1 LKIRLP
7 QRVGKALLAEERSAV
22 FRYGVVTAAVLTA
35 TCVRLGLNPSLGPH
49 APYLPF
55 ALAIMFAARIGGRRP
70 GYAATALSAL
80 SAFCF
85 LVEPQAAPS
94 LWNSGAI
101 AGLALFVLVGVLI
114 SLLVGHLRE
123 SLLST
128 ARAEDILRRKT
139 QLVDLSHDAIIT
151 ADSSRRITSW
161 NAGAAEMYGWTESE
175 ALGKII
181 HDFLGTTSGISTAGI
196 DEILHRGGRWDGELN
211 HVAKD
216 GRRLVV
222 ESRHMLVRDDAQVP
236 VGILEINRDLSER
249 KRSEEALVRS
259 EAQFRTLANAIPQLC
274 WMANADGWIFWYNDR
289 WYEYTGTTQQDM
301 EGWGWQSV
309 HDPGVLPDVLM
320 RWKLSIASGQ
330 PFDMVFPLRG
340 GDGAFRFFLTR
351 VMPLRDADG
360 TIVRW
365 FGTNTDITEER
376 KTEAALRQA
385 SEQRGLALESAQ
397 MGAWDYRF
405 DTGDVYWDERARRMF
420 GVSTGQIKY
429 DAAIARIHADDQV
442 PAKEAMKQA
451 IQGAND
457 GAYHREYRVVWPD
470 GSVRWV
476 ASHGRVLFEG
486 DGDKR
491 RPIRLVGINMDIT
504 DRRHAEERLRQT
516 QKLESIGLLAG
527 GVAHD
532 FNNILTV
539 IMGRAS
545 TALAECPS
553 CEHSQSILAASERAA
568 YLTRQLLAY
577 AGKAHNVVKLV
588 DLTAVVSQ
596 SISLI
601 SASVPK
607 RVTLRYNLSKDLP
620 CLEADP
626 ACVEQ
631 ILMNLVVNAG
641 EAIPPKADGV
651 IEIATTSAEVTPEMA
666 RLHSK
671 TYDVAAGRYVCLEV
685 RDNGEG
691 MDELTA
697 SRIFDPFFTTK
708 FTGRGLGLAAL
719 EGIVRTSKGF
729 VEVRSSSGC
738 GTTFRVF
745 LPASDKARPTVQ
757 EGGAPRQQL
766 RGSGTILVVDDEDPV
781 RKLASRVLRRHGYEV
796 QEAEDGKDALRVLA
810 GSSAQ
815 PSLVLLDLA
824 MPVMGGDELVPILEA
839 TYPGLKILIS
849 SGYPEEQAR
858 KLAPNPSVVS
868 FLQKPYTG
876 VALAEKVAQVLMPA
890 FRKTALHESDST
902 GRRADRAS

>member
-1 LKIRLP
+1 MGLTARQTGVALLNIRLP
-7 QRVGKALLAEERSAV
+7 QRVGKALLAEDRSTV
-22 FRYGVVTAAVLTA
+22 FRYGVVTAVVLAA
-35 TCVRLGLNPSLGPH
+35 TCIRWTLNPSLGSH

-55 ALAIMFAARIGGRRP
+55 ALAIMFAARMGGR
-70 GYAATALSAL
+70 GSGFAATALSTL
-80 SAFCF
+80 SAWRFF
-85 LVEPQAAPS
+85 VEPQAAPP
-94 LWNSGAI
+94 LWKSGAI
-101 AGLALFVLVGVLI
+101 AGLALFVVVGVLI
-114 SLLVGHLRE
+114 SLMVGHLRE

-161 NAGAAEMYGWTESE
+161 NAGATEMYGWTESE

-181 HDFLGTTSGISTAGI
+181 HDFLRTTGEISTAGI
-196 DEILHRGGRWDGELN
+196 DYILNSEGRWDGELN

-216 GRRLVV
+216 GHNLVV
-222 ESRHMLVRDDAQVP
+222 ESSQMLVRDDRNLP
-236 VGILEINRDLSER
+236 VGILEISRDLSER

-274 WMANADGWIFWYNDR
+274 WMANGDGWIFWYNER
-289 WYEYTGTTQQDM
+289 WYWYTGSTPEDM

-309 HDPGVLPDVLM
+309 HDPSVLPDVLA
-320 RWKLSIASGQ
+320 RWQGSIASGQ

-340 GDGAFRFFLTR
+340 ADGVFRPFLTR
-351 VMPLRDADG
+351 VMPVRDGDAR
-360 TIVRW
+360 IVRW

-385 SEQRGLALESAQ
+385 SEQRGLALESAR
-397 MGAWDYRF
+397 MGAWEYRF
-405 DTGDVYWDERARRMF
+405 DTGDVHWDERARSIF
-420 GVSTGQIKY
+420 GVSTGGQIEY

-442 PAKEAMKQA
+442 PAREAMKQA
-451 IQGAND
+451 IEGAKD
-457 GAYHREYRVVWPD
+457 GAYHQEYRVVWPD

-486 DGDKR
+486 EGEQR
-491 RPIRLVGINMDIT
+491 RPVRFVGVSMDIT
-504 DRRHAEERLRQT
+504 DRRHAEERLRQA
-516 QKLESIGLLAG
+516 QKLESIGVLAG

-532 FNNILTV
+532 FNNLLTV
-539 IMGRAS
+539 IMGSAS
-545 TALAECPS
+545 MALAERPS
-553 CEHSQSILAASERAA
+553 CEHAQAILSASERAT

-577 AGKAHNVVKLV
+577 AGKGHNIIKLV

-596 SISLI
+596 STSLL

-607 RVTLRYNLSKDLP
+607 RVALSFNLAKDLP

-626 ACVEQ
+626 TCVEQ

-641 EAIPPKADGV
+641 EAIPPKAEGL
-651 IEIATTSAEVTPEMA
+651 IEIATTSVEVTPEMA

-685 RDNGEG
+685 RDNGQG
-691 MDELTA
+691 MDEFTA

-719 EGIVRTSKGF
+719 EGIVRTLKGF
-729 VEVRSSSGC
+729 VEVRSSSGR

-745 LPASDKARPTVQ
+745 LPASDKVRPAGQ
-757 EGGAPRQQL
+757 AGGAPRQQL
-766 RGSGTILVVDDEDPV
+766 RGGCTILVVDDEELV
-781 RKLASRVLRRHGYEV
+781 RKLACRVLRRQGYDV

-810 GSSAQ
+810 GSPAL

-824 MPVMGGDELVPILEA
+824 MPVLGGDELVPILET
-839 TYPGLKILIS
+839 TYPGLKIVMS
-849 SGYPEEQAR
+849 SGYPEEEAR
-858 KLAPNPSVVS
+858 KLSPNSSVVS

-876 VALAEKVAQVLMPA
+876 VVLVEKVAQ
-890 FRKTALHESDST
+890 ALAT
-902 GRRADRAS
+902 R

>member
-1 LKIRLP
+1 LKISLP
-7 QRVGKALLAEERSAV
+7 QRIGKALLAEDRSTV
-22 FRYGVVTAAVLTA
+22 FRYGVVTAVVLAA
-35 TCVRLGLNPSLGPH
+35 TCVRLALNPILGPH

-55 ALAIMFAARIGGRRP
+55 ALAIMFAARIGGRGP
-70 GYAATALSAL
+70 GFAATALSTL
-80 SAFCF
+80 GAFWF
-85 LVEPQAAPS
+85 FIEPQSTLS
-94 LWNSGAI
+94 LWNSGAL
-101 AGLALFVLVGVLI
+101 AGLTLFAVVGVLI
-114 SLLVGHLRE
+114 SFMIGRLRE
-123 SLLST
+123 SLLSI

-161 NAGAAEMYGWTESE
+161 NAGAAEIYGWTESE
-175 ALGKII
+175 ALGKVI
-181 HDFLGTTSGISTAGI
+181 HDLLSTTSEISTAGT
-196 DEILHRGGRWDGELN
+196 DEILHRDGRWDGELN
-211 HVAKD
+211 HLTKD
-216 GRRLVV
+216 GRQLVV
-222 ESRHMLVRDDAQVP
+222 ESRQMLVWDDGNVP

-274 WMANADGWIFWYNDR
+274 WMANGDGWIFWYNDR
-289 WYEYTGTTQQDM
+289 WYEYTGTTPQDM

-309 HDPGVLPDVLM
+309 HDPNVLPDVLV
-320 RWKLSIASGQ
+320 RWQASIASGQ
-330 PFDMVFPLRG
+330 PFDMIFPLRSA
-340 GDGAFRFFLTR
+340 DGAFRHFLTR
-351 VMPLRDADG
+351 VMPVRDGDG

-365 FGTNTDITEER
+365 FGTNTDVTEER
-376 KTEAALRQA
+376 RAEEALRQA

-405 DTGDVYWDERARRMF
+405 DTGEVRWDERARSIF
-420 GVSTGQIKY
+420 GMASGSQIQY

-451 IQGAND
+451 IEGAND
-457 GAYHREYRVVWPD
+457 GAYHQEYRVVWPD

-486 DGDKR
+486 DGEQR
-491 RPIRLVGINMDIT
+491 RSVRFVGVNMDIT
-504 DRRHAEERLRQT
+504 DRRYAEERLRQT
-516 QKLESIGLLAG
+516 QKLESIGVLAG

-532 FNNILTV
+532 FNNLLTV
-539 IMGRAS
+539 IMGSAS
-545 TALAECPS
+545 MALAERPS
-553 CEHSQSILAASERAA
+553 CEHAQAILSASERAT

-577 AGKAHNVVKLV
+577 AGKGHNTIKLV

-596 SISLI
+596 STSLL

-607 RVTLRYNLSKDLP
+607 RVTLSYNLSKDLP

-626 ACVEQ
+626 GCVEQ

-641 EAIPPKADGV
+641 EAMQPKADGL
-651 IEIATTSAEVTPEMA
+651 IEIATTSVEVTPEMA

-691 MDELTA
+691 MDERTI

-719 EGIVRTSKGF
+719 EGIVRTLKGF
-729 VEVRSSSGC
+729 VEVHSSSGR

-745 LPASDKARPTVQ
+745 LPASDKVRPAEQ
-757 EGGAPRQQL
+757 RAPSQQL
-766 RGSGTILVVDDEDPV
+766 GGGCTILVVDDEELV
-781 RKLASRVLRRHGYEV
+781 RRLACRVLRRHGYDV

-810 GSSAQ
+810 GSPAL

-824 MPVMGGDELVPILEA
+824 MPVLGGEELVPILET
-839 TYPGLKILIS
+839 TYPGLKILMS
-849 SGYPEEQAR
+849 SGYPEEEAR
-858 KLAPNPSVVS
+858 KLSPSDSVVS

-876 VALAEKVAQVLMPA
+876 VVLVEKVA
-890 FRKTALHESDST
+890 RALAT
-902 GRRADRAS
+902 Q